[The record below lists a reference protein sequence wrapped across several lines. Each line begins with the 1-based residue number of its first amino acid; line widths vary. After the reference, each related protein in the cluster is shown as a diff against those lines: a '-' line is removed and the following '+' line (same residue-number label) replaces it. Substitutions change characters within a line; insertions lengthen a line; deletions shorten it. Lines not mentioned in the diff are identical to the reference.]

1 MDRSGTMSSLDVDE
15 LIVGF
20 PPKMVS
26 SLDTE
31 MMHPKDGPG
40 FTHGV
45 LGNPVANH
53 EWHNS
58 LELLEPM
65 WVSHL
70 DHTVDGCE
78 IHQLVDIFSHDNPIQ

>member
-1 MDRSGTMSSLDVDE
+1 MAQGLLMAFR
-15 LIVGF
+15 F
-20 PPKMVS
+20 
-26 SLDTE
+26 
-31 MMHPKDGPG
+31 
-40 FTHGV
+40 
-45 LGNPVANH
+45 PVANH

-78 IHQLVDIFSHDNPIQ
+78 IHQLVDVFSP

>member
-15 LIVGF
+15 I
-20 PPKMVS
+20 VS
-26 SLDTE
+26 SFDAK

-53 EWHNS
+53 AWHNS
-58 LELLEPM
+58 LELFEPM
-65 WVSHL
+65 WV
-70 DHTVDGCE
+70 E
-78 IHQLVDIFSHDNPIQ
+78 ITWIILWMVAKSTGRCFFPMITPSL